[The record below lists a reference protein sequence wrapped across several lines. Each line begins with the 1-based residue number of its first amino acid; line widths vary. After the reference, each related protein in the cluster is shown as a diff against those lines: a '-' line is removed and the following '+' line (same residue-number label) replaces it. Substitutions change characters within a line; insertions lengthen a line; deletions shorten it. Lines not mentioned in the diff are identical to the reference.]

1 MGNRTR
7 PPLGLLVFV
16 VGLSTLGAEIAA
28 ARLIAP
34 FFGDSTIVWANTIGV
49 VLVALSIGYW
59 FGGRLADRH
68 PHMEGLCLLV
78 LASSVLLALVPFLSQ
93 PLLSLSVDAF
103 DNVSIGGFAGSLFGV
118 LALVAVPVLMLGAVS
133 PWAIRLRLERVE
145 DSGETAGRMYAISTV
160 GSLVGTFSAS
170 LLLIPLVGTH
180 RTFLT
185 YAILL
190 AVMAALGLGRRW
202 ALAPVAV
209 ALLLLVPVGVV
220 KAAEEGGRVI
230 HEAETTYQY
239 ARVVE
244 YPDGRRQLEL
254 NEGQAIHSIWRA
266 DTVLTGNY
274 WDGHL
279 TLPFTLRDDPPRK
292 VAMLGVAGGTVA
304 RAYAK
309 YFPDTVID
317 AVEIDGELFDIGR
330 RWFGL
335 EDRPQLRVHADDA
348 RPFLRK
354 TDERYDFIFLDT
366 YRQPYIPFYL
376 ATKEFFQLAHD
387 RLAPGRGGDH
397 QRRPSRGLRE
407 ARAGAHRHDGRR
419 VRPRHARPVTDTN
432 TLLMG
437 SDAAAVARPAARRG
451 AHDARRA
458 APGGARRREPAR
470 AAAHRRGGLHRRQ
483 GAGRVARRQVADRLR
498 GGGVSELPPGCAR
511 RRSRVRTSRRPSRC
525 GGRASATTTARRSRP
540 RTTSSPS
547 SSARASTPRE
557 RTVAVRD
564 GGGDRRARAPAR
576 TAPRVRVRGCPRIAA
591 AGSARGCWAGPRR
604 PAARSG
610 HAVTCQDVTEHEHA
624 AHALLRAAGYAAALR
639 VLDVRAAARRGAGAA
654 RASPAGYTLRSFV
667 AGAGRPRRAPRDRRR
682 VRRVG
687 RAGARSRSRTG
698 RPSGSAAPASR
709 PSTRRRRARRRR
721 RGRGAARRRGR
732 PALGRAARGRARA
745 PRARPRPRAARRSRF
760 GRGRRAGCAR
770 AGLDTDA
777 RTGARGLYERV
788 GMHIVRTET
797 VYTLPL

>member
-1 MGNRTR
+1 MGNRLR

-34 FFGDSTIVWANTIGV
+34 YFGDSTIVWANTIGV

-68 PHMEGLCLLV
+68 PHMQGLCLLV
-78 LASSVLLALVPFLSQ
+78 LASSVLLALVPFLAQ

-190 AVMAALGLGRRW
+190 AVVAALGLSRRW

-209 ALLLLVPVGVV
+209 AALLLVPVGVV
-220 KAAEEGGRVI
+220 KAAEGDGRVVY
-230 HEAETTYQY
+230 EAETAYQY
-239 ARVVE
+239 ARVVA

-279 TLPFTLRDDPPRK
+279 TLPFTLRDDPPRR

-387 RLAPGRGGDH
+387 RLAPG
-397 QRRPSRGLRE
+397 
-407 ARAGAHRHDGRR
+407 GAVIINVGHPEGSEKLEQVLTATMGAAFAHVTRD
-419 VRPRHARPVTDTN
+419 PVTDTN

-437 SDAAAVARPAARRG
+437 SDATPSRDRLLAAARTMPDELRTV
-451 AHDARRA
+451 ALADANRLGPPL
-458 APGGARRREPAR
+458 PGGA
-470 AAAHRRGGLHRRQ
+470 
-483 GAGRVARRQVADRLR
+483 VYTD
-498 GGGVSELPPGCAR
+498 
-511 RRSRVRTSRRPSRC
+511 
-525 GGRASATTTARRSRP
+525 
-540 RTTSSPS
+540 
-547 SSARASTPRE
+547 
-557 RTVAVRD
+557 D
-564 GGGDRRARAPAR
+564 KAP
-576 TAPRVRVRGCPRIAA
+576 VEWLVDKSLI
-591 AGSARGCWAGPRR
+591 
-604 PAARSG
+604 
-610 HAVTCQDVTEHEHA
+610 D
-624 AHALLRAAGYAAALR
+624 Y
-639 VLDVRAAARRGAGAA
+639 AGA
-654 RASPAGYTLRSFV
+654 
-667 AGAGRPRRAPRDRRR
+667 
-682 VRRVG
+682 
-687 RAGARSRSRTG
+687 
-698 RPSGSAAPASR
+698 
-709 PSTRRRRARRRR
+709 
-721 RGRGAARRRGR
+721 
-732 PALGRAARGRARA
+732 
-745 PRARPRPRAARRSRF
+745 
-760 GRGRRAGCAR
+760 
-770 AGLDTDA
+770 
-777 RTGARGLYERV
+777 E
-788 GMHIVRTET
+788 
-797 VYTLPL
+797 